1 MRIQPLAFALIQ
13 MGLLLRPVAA
23 QAEEAPRVV
32 HVLVALCDNEHQGIV
47 KVGKAIG
54 NGQDPANNLYWGA
67 KYGVKNHFKTSA
79 DWTLLQTEKN
89 PREHVLERLVFR
101 HASRN
106 VRIVAEA
113 YDGQFISDTVWD
125 FLCASAGRLQADVSV
140 KGPDGTVS
148 IVHAG
153 GASDLIVYIG
163 HNGLMDFSFKEY
175 PKQADDRQR
184 NVIILACAARSY
196 FDKPLHEAGA
206 YPVVWTT
213 NLMAPEAYTL
223 RDALDGWVSGEEND
237 RVRERAAAAYHQYQK
252 CGLKAAR
259 RLLVTGFEE

>member
-1 MRIQPLAFALIQ
+1 MLLKPAPLAFLLVASLLQALAI
-13 MGLLLRPVAA
+13 R
-23 QAEEAPRVV
+23 AEEAPRVV

-54 NGQDPANNLYWGA
+54 NGQDPGNNLYWGA
-67 KYGVKNHFKTSA
+67 KYGVKNHFKTST
-79 DWTLLQTEKN
+79 DWTLVQTEEN

-101 HASRN
+101 RN
-106 VRIVAEA
+106 GQNVMIVAEA

-125 FLCASAGRLQADVSV
+125 FLCASAGRLETDVPV
-140 KGPDGTVS
+140 KSLDGTAGV
-148 IVHAG
+148 IHAG
-153 GASDLIVYIG
+153 GAADLIVYVG
-163 HNGLMDFSFKEY
+163 HNGLMDVDFKEY
-175 PKQADDRQR
+175 PKRADDRR
-184 NVIILACAARSY
+184 RDVVILACAAKSY

-223 RDALDGWVSGEEND
+223 RDALDGWVAGEENGKICD
-237 RVRERAAAAYHQYQK
+237 RAAAAYHQYQK

-259 RLLVTGFEE
+259 RLLVTGFE

>member
-1 MRIQPLAFALIQ
+1 MRFRLWTFLLGT
-13 MGLLLRPVAA
+13 MGLTLTAA
-23 QAEEAPRVV
+23 IAHAEEAQRVV

-67 KYGVKNHFKTSA
+67 KYGVKNHFKASS
-79 DWTLLQTEKN
+79 DWSLLQTEKT

-106 VRIVAEA
+106 VLVVAEA

-125 FLCASAGRLQADVSV
+125 FLCASAGRLETEVSV

-148 IVHAG
+148 VVHAG
-153 GASDLIVYIG
+153 GAADLIAYVG
-163 HNGLMDFSFKEY
+163 HNALMDFAFKEY
-175 PKQADDRQR
+175 PKHADDRQR
-184 NVIILACAARSY
+184 EVMILACTAKSY
-196 FDKPLHEAGA
+196 FDEPLHQAGA
-206 YPVVWTT
+206 FPVVWTT

-223 RDALDGWVSGEEND
+223 RDALDGWVLREENAKIRD
-237 RVRERAAAAYHQYQK
+237 RAAAAYDRYQK

-259 RLLVTGFEE
+259 RLLVTGFE